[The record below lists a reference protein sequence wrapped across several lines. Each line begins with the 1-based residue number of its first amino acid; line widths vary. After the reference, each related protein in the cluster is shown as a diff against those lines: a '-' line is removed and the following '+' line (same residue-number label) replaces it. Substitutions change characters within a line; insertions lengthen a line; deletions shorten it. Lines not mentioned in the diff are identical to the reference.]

1 MSLITL
7 SLALYLGS
15 WTDWKISDLL
25 ITQFQL
31 WLLIEKY
38 FMVSSGILSLRTD
51 AQFPQKSG
59 RERFFRRGGN
69 CIKAINFRIGNG
81 YDNAGCDLVL
91 KFVIKVKPLSKSLIL
106 SSCPLF
112 SSRAIIKAGGTVA
125 GGGGGGFPP
134 VTMSMRP
141 GYFLIRNNRK
151 MELKKVID
159 PWKLRESAL
168 LANYHSS
175 SGQIWH

>member
-106 SSCPLF
+106 SSRPLF

-125 GGGGGGFPP
+125 GGGGGISP
-134 VTMSMRP
+134 S
-141 GYFLIRNNRK
+141 YY
-151 MELKKVID
+151 EYEA
-159 PWKLRESAL
+159 WL
-168 LANYHSS
+168 LPDKE
-175 SGQIWH
+175 Q